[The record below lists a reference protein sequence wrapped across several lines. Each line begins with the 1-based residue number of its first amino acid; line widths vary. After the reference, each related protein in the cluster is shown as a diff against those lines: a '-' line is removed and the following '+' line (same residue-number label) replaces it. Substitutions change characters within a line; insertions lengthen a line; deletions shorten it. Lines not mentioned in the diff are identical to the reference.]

1 MWQTFEEQ
9 EGNEK
14 GEREYGRWEA
24 QYDVGGGRNG
34 RQLPDCQIALLPNR
48 PIAQLP
54 YCPIAWSTTK
64 MIWIAGKIIAKVE
77 KGGRPKRKSITKSQ
91 GLDGP
96 PQYLHKSSFHNYFL
110 ASLPNTHLFISVL
123 PKRLALAAFRIY
135 FHFHN
140 LPFHPELAGDWEDSR
155 HWICTKLNTAM
166 RSNTV
171 AAQ

>member
-14 GEREYGRWEA
+14 GEREYRRWEA

-34 RQLPDCQIALLPNR
+34 RQLPVCQIALLPNR

-96 PQYLHKSSFHNYFL
+96 P
-110 ASLPNTHLFISVL
+110 
-123 PKRLALAAFRIY
+123 
-135 FHFHN
+135 
-140 LPFHPELAGDWEDSR
+140 
-155 HWICTKLNTAM
+155 
-166 RSNTV
+166 
-171 AAQ
+171 